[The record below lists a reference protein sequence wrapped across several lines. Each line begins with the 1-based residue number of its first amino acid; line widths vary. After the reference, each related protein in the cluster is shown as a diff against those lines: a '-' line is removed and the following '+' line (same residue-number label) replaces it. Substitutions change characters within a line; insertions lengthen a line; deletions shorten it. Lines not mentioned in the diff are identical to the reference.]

1 MPFKLKLKKSRH
13 YSVVSKSLFVI
24 SVEIL
29 DGTSVECTLSSE
41 STGQDCLD
49 VVCQKLGLNQPKF
62 FGLQYVS
69 RNGENNLSWLELD
82 RPIKRQLDKYARGL
96 YVHLRVMYYVISG
109 VKLLNDEVTR
119 YHYFLQLKQ
128 DVIEGR
134 ISCTPQQAVELA
146 GYSMQA
152 EFGNFDAERHTA
164 HYLKDFQLFP
174 RSITDVTLLAHL
186 TEAAS
191 RRHAAL
197 QGLPHGTAEECYICA
212 CQRWSDI
219 SNVINHKKDFTIET
233 VGGNEK
239 VEFQFGDIESAKN
252 AWRFCVLQHVFYR
265 QYEMDNGGEQGDKN
279 NQQLP
284 LFQQNENANTWEPS
298 IHHLKIFSYQALFSK
313 LKIQETDIFFKSF
326 VNITIGFR
334 EKLRQMDSYDDVIAA
349 VGNTGG
355 WDRQVSSSLQT
366 LGGAHRAQ
374 STSCLDLNRP
384 TPPSTADIDTL
395 RSLLPSYRPAPDYE
409 TAIQQKYRNSS
420 GAIPTREPL
429 RATQPYLY
437 SSQPEIHQTEASYA
451 AHLHYP
457 DVTHNNI
464 EQKNLLYRGSGFGQS
479 QVLASEGRYL
489 DSMGVLHVKH
499 PPPYPSNKIGSN
511 STPDLAG
518 MSQHIKPHGGFI
530 NSIVSGSSPDLVSSG
545 GAYHIL
551 RSYNTAVRQVP
562 PLAHPVHRSHSYLPT
577 VQQQHGTYENLAQLV
592 TPATYVDSTRHIRKV
607 FDDRGN
613 VVYCVQPHGMTQIA
627 GGPTVP
633 GYVVARNQPLVSPH
647 ENSAEPIYENVPLPI
662 HFDEGNEM
670 RARTQSVNSAPEIGG
685 HHQAVNRTVIK
696 SATLGREK
704 RKEDKNQANNK
715 HRWSTGLPR
724 FNPLP
729 PSISKETM
737 CQLLESKLADNQLYF
752 EFDKIP
758 KKKQNADFKTALHP
772 DNAIFNRFKEILP
785 YEDNR
790 LRLTPSK
797 SNKFGYINA
806 SHITA
811 TVGSKQR
818 FYIAAQGPTKQT
830 LPYFWQ
836 CVWEAEVYMMVQLT
850 DPTEDIM
857 YLPDADE
864 RCIDIDSDYQIWWEF
879 SQKTGHCVTSKIRLC
894 HVSSRRYRTIWHLHY
909 TDWAEQGC
917 PQSAAHF
924 LGFLEETQSVHQH
937 SLGEIPP
944 GHNKNPPILVHCTAG
959 VGRTGL
965 TILCDLLLY
974 TVDHNQEVCIP
985 RVVDLLRQQRAY
997 MIQTIA
1003 QYRFVYVLL
1012 IHYLKQ
1018 TRLI

>member
-1 MPFKLKLKKSRH
+1 MPL
-13 YSVVSKSLFVI
+13 
-24 SVEIL
+24 
-29 DGTSVECTLSSE
+29 
-41 STGQDCLD
+41 
-49 VVCQKLGLNQPKF
+49 
-62 FGLQYVS
+62 
-69 RNGENNLSWLELD
+69 
-82 RPIKRQLDKYARGL
+82 
-96 YVHLRVMYYVISG
+96 
-109 VKLLNDEVTR
+109 
-119 YHYFLQLKQ
+119 
-128 DVIEGR
+128 
-134 ISCTPQQAVELA
+134 
-146 GYSMQA
+146 
-152 EFGNFDAERHTA
+152 
-164 HYLKDFQLFP
+164 
-174 RSITDVTLLAHL
+174 
-186 TEAAS
+186 
-191 RRHAAL
+191 
-197 QGLPHGTAEECYICA
+197 
-212 CQRWSDI
+212 
-219 SNVINHKKDFTIET
+219 
-233 VGGNEK
+233 
-239 VEFQFGDIESAKN
+239 
-252 AWRFCVLQHVFYR
+252 
-265 QYEMDNGGEQGDKN
+265 
-279 NQQLP
+279 
-284 LFQQNENANTWEPS
+284 
-298 IHHLKIFSYQALFSK
+298 
-313 LKIQETDIFFKSF
+313 
-326 VNITIGFR
+326 
-334 EKLRQMDSYDDVIAA
+334 
-349 VGNTGG
+349 
-355 WDRQVSSSLQT
+355 
-366 LGGAHRAQ
+366 
-374 STSCLDLNRP
+374 
-384 TPPSTADIDTL
+384 
-395 RSLLPSYRPAPDYE
+395 
-409 TAIQQKYRNSS
+409 

-489 DSMGVLHVKH
+489 DSMGVLHMKH

-545 GAYHIL
+545 GAYHLL

-627 GGPTVP
+627 GGPT

-685 HHQAVNRTVIK
+685 HHQAVNRTVVDAVQLQMEKLDVSNSSTHRTGSKENLYANIDHTTPTLQNVHSSRTEPNHNFQHNHQSLEHQSPTISTSIPPLTDSNSNLTRSPQNLDTSRITPLPTDISSTVDANSILNVTNSTSVGSSYIEQNVGLSETSRESYMDASSASNASSNKSKKKRWGILVGRSKSGEKIK

-864 RCIDIDSDYQIWWEF
+864 R
-879 SQKTGHCVTSKIRLC
+879 
-894 HVSSRRYRTIWHLHY
+894 
-909 TDWAEQGC
+909 
-917 PQSAAHF
+917 
-924 LGFLEETQSVHQH
+924 
-937 SLGEIPP
+937 
-944 GHNKNPPILVHCTAG
+944 
-959 VGRTGL
+959 
-965 TILCDLLLY
+965 
-974 TVDHNQEVCIP
+974 
-985 RVVDLLRQQRAY
+985 
-997 MIQTIA
+997 
-1003 QYRFVYVLL
+1003 
-1012 IHYLKQ
+1012 
-1018 TRLI
+1018 

>member
-1 MPFKLKLKKSRH
+1 
-13 YSVVSKSLFVI
+13 
-24 SVEIL
+24 
-29 DGTSVECTLSSE
+29 
-41 STGQDCLD
+41 
-49 VVCQKLGLNQPKF
+49 
-62 FGLQYVS
+62 
-69 RNGENNLSWLELD
+69 
-82 RPIKRQLDKYARGL
+82 
-96 YVHLRVMYYVISG
+96 
-109 VKLLNDEVTR
+109 
-119 YHYFLQLKQ
+119 
-128 DVIEGR
+128 
-134 ISCTPQQAVELA
+134 
-146 GYSMQA
+146 
-152 EFGNFDAERHTA
+152 
-164 HYLKDFQLFP
+164 
-174 RSITDVTLLAHL
+174 
-186 TEAAS
+186 
-191 RRHAAL
+191 
-197 QGLPHGTAEECYICA
+197 
-212 CQRWSDI
+212 
-219 SNVINHKKDFTIET
+219 
-233 VGGNEK
+233 
-239 VEFQFGDIESAKN
+239 
-252 AWRFCVLQHVFYR
+252 
-265 QYEMDNGGEQGDKN
+265 MDNGGEQGDKN

-284 LFQQNENANTWEPS
+284 LFQQNE
-298 IHHLKIFSYQALFSK
+298 
-313 LKIQETDIFFKSF
+313 
-326 VNITIGFR
+326 

-420 GAIPTREPL
+420 VGAIPTREPL

-489 DSMGVLHVKH
+489 DSMGVLHMKH

-545 GAYHIL
+545 GAYHLL

-627 GGPTVP
+627 GGPT

-685 HHQAVNRTVIK
+685 HHQAVNRTVVDAVQLQMEKLDVSNSSTHRTGSKENLYANIDHTTPTLQNVHSSRTEPNHNFQHNHQSLEHQSPTISTSIPPLTDSNSNLTRSPQNLDTSRITPLPTDISSTVDANSILNVTNSTSVGSSYIEQNVGLSETSRESYMDASSASNASSNKSKKKRWGILVGRSKSGEKIK

-864 RCIDIDSDYQIWWEF
+864 R
-879 SQKTGHCVTSKIRLC
+879 
-894 HVSSRRYRTIWHLHY
+894 
-909 TDWAEQGC
+909 
-917 PQSAAHF
+917 
-924 LGFLEETQSVHQH
+924 
-937 SLGEIPP
+937 
-944 GHNKNPPILVHCTAG
+944 
-959 VGRTGL
+959 
-965 TILCDLLLY
+965 
-974 TVDHNQEVCIP
+974 
-985 RVVDLLRQQRAY
+985 
-997 MIQTIA
+997 
-1003 QYRFVYVLL
+1003 
-1012 IHYLKQ
+1012 
-1018 TRLI
+1018 